1 LVSLNNTHRSL
12 PPWDTGHPQ
21 SEIKQLADSGEITG
35 TVLDVRCGTG
45 ENALYLAQK
54 GFRVTG
60 IDSEPTVIA
69 KAMLEAAAR
78 NLKVPFFAFDALHL
92 GCLGMVFDTVI
103 DTGLFHVYSDIEK
116 KIFINSI
123 AQALKKGG
131 QYHMLCISELE
142 KGSFGPRR
150 VTQDEIRS
158 LFSEGWEIRSI
169 KEARPETNLEKG
181 WCCAWLASIKRTY

>member
-1 LVSLNNTHRSL
+1 MVSLNGTYKNL
-12 PPWDTGHPQ
+12 PPWETGHPQ
-21 SEIKQLADSGEITG
+21 SEIRQLADSGEIKG
-35 TVLDVRCGTG
+35 AVLDVRCGTG
-45 ENALYLAQK
+45 ENALYIAQK

-92 GCLGMVFDTVI
+92 GCLGMLFDTVI
-103 DTGLFHVYSDIEK
+103 DTGLIHVYSDFEK
-116 KIFINSI
+116 KIFVNSI
-123 AQALKKGG
+123 AQTLKKGG
-131 QYHMLCISELE
+131 KYHMLCISERE

-158 LFSEGWEIRSI
+158 LFKEGWEIKSI
-169 KEARPETNLEKG
+169 KDARLDTNLEKG
-181 WCCAWLASIKRTY
+181 WCSAWLASIKHT

>member
-1 LVSLNNTHRSL
+1 LNNTNKIL
-12 PPWDTGHPQ
+12 LPWDTGHPQ
-21 SEIKQLADSGEITG
+21 SEIKRLAESGEIKG
-35 TVLDVRCGTG
+35 AVLDVRCGAG
-45 ENALYLAQK
+45 ENALYIAQK

-78 NLKVPFFAFDALHL
+78 NVKVPFFAFDALHL

-103 DTGLFHVYSDIEK
+103 DTGLFYVYSDFEK
-116 KIFINSI
+116 KIFVNSL

-158 LFSEGWEIRSI
+158 LFSGDWEIRSI
-169 KEARPETNLEKG
+169 KDARLDTNLEKG
-181 WCCAWLASIKRTY
+181 WCSAWLASIKRT

>member
-1 LVSLNNTHRSL
+1 MNDTDKNL

-21 SEIKQLADSGEITG
+21 PEIKQLADSGEIKG
-35 TVLDVRCGTG
+35 AVLDVRCGTG

-103 DTGLFHVYSDIEK
+103 DIGLFHDYSDLEK
-116 KIFINSI
+116 KIFANSI

-131 QYHMLCISELE
+131 QYHMLCISERE
-142 KGSFGPRR
+142 KGSFGKEK

-158 LFSEGWEIRSI
+158 IFSKGWEIRSI
-169 KEARPETNLEKG
+169 KDARLEANLENG
-181 WCCAWLASIKRTY
+181 WCSAWLASIKRI

>member
-1 LVSLNNTHRSL
+1 MVSLNDTFKNL
-12 PPWDTGHPQ
+12 PPWETGHPQ
-21 SEIKQLADSGEITG
+21 SEIKRLADSGEIKG

-45 ENALYLAQK
+45 ENALYIAQK

-103 DTGLFHVYSDIEK
+103 DIGLFHVYSDMEK
-116 KIFINSI
+116 KIFANSL

-142 KGSFGPRR
+142 KGSFGPGK
-150 VTQDEIRS
+150 VTQGEIRS
-158 LFSEGWEIRSI
+158 IFSEGWEIRYI
-169 KEARPETNLEKG
+169 KDARLETTLEKG
-181 WCCAWLASIKRTY
+181 WCSAWLASIKRI

>member
-1 LVSLNNTHRSL
+1 LNNTNKIL
-12 PPWDTGHPQ
+12 LPWDTGHPQ
-21 SEIKQLADSGEITG
+21 SEIKRLAESGEIKG
-35 TVLDVRCGTG
+35 AVLDVRCGAG
-45 ENALYLAQK
+45 ENALYIAQK

-78 NLKVPFFAFDALHL
+78 NVKVPFFAFDALHL

-103 DTGLFHVYSDIEK
+103 DTGLFYVYSDFEK
-116 KIFINSI
+116 KIFVNSL

-158 LFSEGWEIRSI
+158 LFSGDWEIRSI
-169 KEARPETNLEKG
+169 KDARLDTNLEKG
-181 WCCAWLASIKRTY
+181 WCRVRSAPTLSASCR